1 MKKSKKLLAIGWFLA
16 ALLLAF
22 YPVSG
27 YTAPELAFLY
37 RQYTDL
43 SVEQL
48 LGEYNSAVDFHDSL
62 RAKIINNLKE
72 PALTEFI
79 SSDDQ
84 WCSSRQEEF
93 QNAAANKDKQAII
106 EMIVL
111 ENLRNGTLL
120 EKIPWTF
127 PL

>member
-1 MKKSKKLLAIGWFLA
+1 MTLKKKIKRFAAIGWFLA

-48 LGEYNSAVDFHDSL
+48 LEEYNSAVDFHDSL

-79 SSDDQ
+79 KSDDQ

-93 QNAAANKDKQAII
+93 QNATAKGDKQVII

-120 EKIPWTF
+120 EKIP
-127 PL
+127 

>member
-1 MKKSKKLLAIGWFLA
+1 MTLKKKIKRFAAIGWFLA
-16 ALLLAF
+16 TLLLAF

-27 YTAPELAFLY
+27 YTAPELSYLY

-79 SSDDQ
+79 KSDDQ
-84 WCSSRQEEF
+84 WCSSRQEDF
-93 QNAAANKDKQAII
+93 QNATAKGDKQAII

-120 EKIPWTF
+120 EKIP
-127 PL
+127 

>member
-1 MKKSKKLLAIGWFLA
+1 MKRSRKLLAIGWCLA

-27 YTAPELAFLY
+27 YTAPELSFLY
-37 RQYTDL
+37 RQYSDL
-43 SVEQL
+43 SIERL
-48 LGEYNSAVDFHDSL
+48 LGEYNSAVDFHDNL
-62 RAKIINNLKE
+62 RAKIIKNLQE

-79 SSDDQ
+79 KSDDQ
-84 WCSSRQEEF
+84 WCNSRQEDF
-93 QNAAANKDKQAII
+93 QNASANKDKQAMI

-120 EKIPWTF
+120 EKIP
-127 PL
+127 

>member
-1 MKKSKKLLAIGWFLA
+1 MKKSKKLLVIGWCLA
-16 ALLLAF
+16 TLLLAF

-37 RQYTDL
+37 RQYNEL
-43 SVEQL
+43 SIERL
-48 LGEYNSAVDFHDSL
+48 LGEYNSAVDFHDNL
-62 RAKIINNLKE
+62 RAKIIKNLQE

-79 SSDDQ
+79 KSDDQ
-84 WCSSRQEEF
+84 WCSSREEDF
-93 QNAAANKDKQAII
+93 QNASANKDKQAII

-120 EKIPWTF
+120 EKIP
-127 PL
+127 

>member
-1 MKKSKKLLAIGWFLA
+1 MKRNKRFLAIGWCLA
-16 ALLLAF
+16 TLLLAF

-48 LGEYNSAVDFHDSL
+48 LREYNSAVDFHNNL
-62 RAKIINNLKE
+62 RAKITNNLKE

-79 SSDDQ
+79 KSDDQ
-84 WCSSRQEEF
+84 WCSSRQEAF
-93 QNAAANKDKQAII
+93 QNASAKRDKQVII
-106 EMIVL
+106 ELIVL

-120 EKIPWTF
+120 EKIP
-127 PL
+127 